1 MRTTALRRRP
11 TIDKFSSSKERSF
24 LSFRASHTMN
34 EDKYTTLIILMHLR
48 WSCHLF
54 NESFVNKFFVAFPL
68 LFARKYRNIWTR
80 KQLAKFIS
88 SSFFLYFFLP
98 FFLSFFFYGENQKFY
113 LSNVGKIQRTRETTG
128 WKIWQ
133 TYNPEFYSSR
143 MPVPQV
149 ERKNILFKSGGT
161 ANLSGGA
168 LLQYS

>member
-11 TIDKFSSSKERSF
+11 RIDIFSSSKERSF

-34 EDKYTTLIILMHLR
+34 EDKYTTLIILMRLR
-48 WSCHLF
+48 WSAIYSTTNSSLTSSSSLF
-54 NESFVNKFFVAFPL
+54 PSSLRENIEISGRGSNWQNLFPL
-68 LFARKYRNIWTR
+68 V
-80 KQLAKFIS
+80 S
-88 SSFFLYFFLP
+88 SSIFSFLS
-98 FFLSFFFYGENQKFY
+98 FFLSFFRENQKFY